1 MTHRIAQFIFGF
13 VFALAAVAHAQTV
26 PAKGPHWVAAW
37 TASAQGPYPVGNP
50 TAQPEQKFTFPD
62 PARGASDQSFRLIV
76 RPDIWGKQARIRL
89 SNAFGTQPVTF
100 DGAYIALQTSGPRC
114 WSARVVPSP
123 SQASNPLRWRPARMP
138 FPTRSRCRL
147 LRTLPI
153 RC

>member
-37 TASAQGPYPVGNP
+37 AASAQGPYPVGNP

-62 PARGASDQSFRLIV
+62 PARGASDQSFRMIV

-89 SNAFGTQPVTF
+89 SNAYGTQPVTF
-100 DGAYIALQTSGPRC
+100 DGVFIGLQTSG
-114 WSARVVPSP
+114 SAVLAGTNRPVSFGGRRSVTVDAGKDVVSDAVAL
-123 SQASNPLRWRPARMP
+123 Q
-138 FPTRSRCRL
+138 
-147 LRTLPI
+147 
-153 RC
+153 